1 MGKHHND
8 MDIHILIWLNTA
20 IIIFAVIVEGITIR
34 ASWQALREVSQI
46 SREVAQN
53 QQRNDDIKRLS
64 LATLERIAA
73 GAPRAS

>member
-20 IIIFAVIVEGITIR
+20 IIILAVIVEGITIR
-34 ASWQALREVSQI
+34 GSWQVLREVSQI
-46 SREVAQN
+46 FRKVAQN

-64 LATLERIAA
+64 LATLERVAA
-73 GAPRAS
+73 GAPCAS

>member
-1 MGKHHND
+1 

-64 LATLERIAA
+64 LATLERVAA

>member
-64 LATLERIAA
+64 LATLERVAA